1 MVPNSMMTS
10 PSRPVLIVLPKR
22 DFDPSEV
29 AITWK
34 VLCNAGNSLV
44 FATPDGLPA
53 AADPLML
60 SGEEL
65 DLWGRIPVLRKIKL
79 LGLGL
84 RANSDARHAYA
95 SMLTSLSFLEPVP
108 YSTLRAD
115 QYDGLVLPGG
125 HRARGM
131 RQYLEDPQLQ
141 RFVGDFFDA
150 DKPVAAICHGVVLAA
165 RSVSKRTGRS
175 VLYGRKT
182 TALTWRLE
190 KAAWLT
196 MKYFGRVWD
205 PSYYRTYV
213 EIDSEPFG
221 YRSVEAEVSRAL
233 ASPADFCDVPQQA
246 GDYFRKTSGL
256 FRDSDADQRPA
267 WVVRDRRYV
276 SARWP
281 GDVHAFAAAFAAV
294 LAEFRAALTALWP

>member
-1 MVPNSMMTS
+1 MMTLTQS
-10 PSRPVLIVLPKR
+10 SSVPRPVLIVLPKR

-29 AITWK
+29 AVTWR
-34 VLCNAGNSLV
+34 VLSDAGNSLV

-65 DLWGRIPVLRKIKL
+65 DLWGRIPILKRIKI
-79 LGLGL
+79 LGLAL
-84 RANSDARHAYA
+84 RANTDARRAHA
-95 SMLTSLSFLEPVP
+95 SMRTSPSFLNPVP
-108 YSTLRAD
+108 YSTLRVD

-125 HRARGM
+125 HWARGM
-131 RQYLEDPQLQ
+131 RQYLEDQQLQ

-165 RSVSKRTGRS
+165 RSVSKRTGHS

-190 KAAWLT
+190 KAAWST
-196 MKYFGRVWD
+196 MKYVGRVWD
-205 PSYYRTYV
+205 PSYYRTYL
-213 EIDSEPFG
+213 ESGSEALG
-221 YRSVEAEVSRAL
+221 YRSVQAEVSRAL
-233 ASPADFCDVPQQA
+233 ASPADFCDVPKDA
-246 GDYFRKTSGL
+246 GDFFRKTSGL
-256 FRDSDADQRPA
+256 FRDSDSDERPA

-294 LAEFRAALTALWP
+294 LAEFRAASGTR